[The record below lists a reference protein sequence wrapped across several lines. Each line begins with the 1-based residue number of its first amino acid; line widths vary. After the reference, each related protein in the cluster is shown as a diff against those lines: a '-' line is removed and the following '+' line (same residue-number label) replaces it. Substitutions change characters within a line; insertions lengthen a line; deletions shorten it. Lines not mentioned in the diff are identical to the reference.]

1 MASNLLLNNWYLT
14 FICWQTLPLSVL
26 PAVLRWRRG
35 QDTQEHHTCDHPHA
49 WSQISPG
56 HIPWSPHSSL
66 CSLLT
71 PRSDPDQVLWSSE
84 QCWVTSET
92 CSAGGT
98 STGGGAG
105 ACLMMRKL
113 IRIFRLCLYDLLSI
127 LWWNHHCRE
136 ERSKCDLHRVLAV
149 FHRRR
154 RCFVHLVYRLWLIMT
169 LNYDLRVRRCCDVGS
184 QVQRPESG
192 STTCGGVLQQQRH
205 GLSWGFSRM
214 TDGIHRVFCNS
225 CRRINIMQG
234 LHSWFIYQVSGLQD
248 LFL

>member
-1 MASNLLLNNWYLT
+1 MT
-14 FICWQTLPLSVL
+14 E
-26 PAVLRWRRG
+26 G
-35 QDTQEHHTCDHPHA
+35 
-49 WSQISPG
+49 PG
-56 HIPWSPHSSL
+56 HPGAPHMWSPSCLVTDVTWSHPL
-66 CSLLT
+66 VTSLLT
-71 PRSDPDQVLWSSE
+71 VLTPHSRSDPDQVLWSSE
-84 QCWVTSET
+84 QCWVTRTET

-205 GLSWGFSRM
+205 GLRVLAN
-214 TDGIHRVFCNS
+214 DGWNT
-225 CRRINIMQG
+225 QG
-234 LHSWFIYQVSGLQD
+234 LL
-248 LFL
+248 

>member
-1 MASNLLLNNWYLT
+1 MPGHSYHLVT
-14 FICWQTLPLSVL
+14 
-26 PAVLRWRRG
+26 
-35 QDTQEHHTCDHPHA
+35 
-49 WSQISPG
+49 SPG
-56 HIPWSPHSSL
+56 HLTPHCGHSSL
-66 CSLLT
+66 QI
-71 PRSDPDQVLWSSE
+71 RSGPSVVIEWAVLSDQE
-84 QCWVTSET
+84 RDMQC
-92 CSAGGT
+92 GGNI
-98 STGGGAG
+98 TGGGAG

-113 IRIFRLCLYDLLSI
+113 IRIFRLCFYDLLSI

-205 GLSWGFSRM
+205 GLSRGFSRM
-214 TDGIHRVFCNS
+214 RDGIHRVFCNS